1 MKINKE
7 TQEKI
12 DRLQLIEQ
20 NLQSILIQ
28 KQTFQGQLL
37 EIENALKELT
47 NKKDVYKIIGAI
59 MVASKKEDLEK
70 ELNQKKE
77 ILDLRLKNIEKQE
90 EKIKEGATELQSEVM
105 KNLKE

>member
-1 MKINKE
+1 MNINKE

-12 DRLQLIEQ
+12 DKLQLIEQ
-20 NLQSILIQ
+20 NLQNILIQ
-28 KQTFQGQLL
+28 KQTFQAQLL

-47 NKKDVYKIIGAI
+47 NKKDAYKIIGAI

-70 ELNQKKE
+70 DLNQKKE
-77 ILDLRLKNIEKQE
+77 ILELRLKNIGKQE
-90 EKIKEGATELQSEVM
+90 EKIKEGATKLQSEVV

>member
-12 DRLQLIEQ
+12 DKLQLIEQ
-20 NLQSILIQ
+20 NLQNILIQ
-28 KQTFQGQLL
+28 KQTFQAQLL

-47 NKKDVYKIIGAI
+47 NKKEAYKIIGAI
-59 MVASKKEDLEK
+59 MVSSKKEDLEK

-90 EKIKEGATELQSEVM
+90 EKIKEGATKLQSEVM

>member
-1 MKINKE
+1 MKIDKE

-20 NLQSILIQ
+20 NLQNVLIQ
-28 KQTFQGQLL
+28 KQTFQTQLL

-47 NKKDVYKIIGAI
+47 NKKEVYKIIGAI
-59 MVASKKEDLEK
+59 MVSSKKEDLEK

-77 ILDLRLKNIEKQE
+77 ILDLRLKSIEKQE